1 VPITFAYQWLR
12 CDTSG
17 GACVAVAGATKSTF
31 APTAADVGSTLVVR
45 VTGTNSG
52 GSSSA
57 SSDATAVVTGL
68 AAASTSGGGQLPSGT
83 SAGGSNPPGGG
94 AHTANVKSD
103 KTKPVLTIAFVGG
116 GTLAGGTTL
125 SVNATCPKTET
136 SCKAVFHLLAKLKKP
151 TGKALSKPVTI
162 ASASATLA
170 SGQRKLLK
178 LKLSSAARSALRK
191 ALKLKVTLAVS
202 VTDAAGNVTPN
213 ETKGFTLR
221 WKKP

>member
-1 VPITFAYQWLR
+1 
-12 CDTSG
+12 
-17 GACVAVAGATKSTF
+17 
-31 APTAADVGSTLVVR
+31 VVR
-45 VTGTNSG
+45 VAGTNSG

-83 SAGGSNPPGGG
+83 SAGGSNPPGG
-94 AHTANVKSD
+94 AHAPNVKSD

-116 GTLAGGTTL
+116 GTLSGGTTL